1 MSRNSEKAQ
10 SMLYRF
16 QEQQAAEIGLVDA
29 GRARRPRDI
38 NTVSSA
44 AMCEKWRG
52 QVVKEISRKITKI
65 QDPALSDFQL
75 RDLNDE
81 INKLM
86 KEKHVWE
93 IRLKNL
99 GGPNYL
105 HSKSVAF
112 DLEGNSIGSARG
124 YKYFGRAREL
134 PGVKELFEEEA
145 RKRALKASQAH
156 DRKNAQQLQ
165 DFSDLYYGFE
175 DDSRL
180 VEEEAHQMQSFQ
192 DDQSHENSHSDGIIP
207 AIRPPSLKQ
216 MESYLLERKR
226 QSVENKFLTT

>member
-1 MSRNSEKAQ
+1 
-10 SMLYRF
+10 MLYRF

-29 GRARRPRDI
+29 GRTRRPRDI
-38 NTVSSA
+38 SSVTSV

-86 KEKHVWE
+86 REKHVWE

-105 HSKSVAF
+105 HSKSVAY
-112 DLEGNSIGSARG
+112 DIEGNSIGSVRG

-134 PGVKELFEEEA
+134 PGVKELFEAEA
-145 RKRALKASQAH
+145 LKRAMKASQAH
-156 DRKNAQQLQ
+156 DRRNAQQLQ
-165 DFSDLYYGFE
+165 DFSDSYYGYE
-175 DDSRL
+175 NDSDL
-180 VEEEAHQMQSFQ
+180 VEEENRRMEFFQHQELNEKA
-192 DDQSHENSHSDGIIP
+192 DTHRIIP
-207 AIRPPSLKQ
+207 AIQPPSLKQ

-226 QSVENKFLTT
+226 QSVESKFLTT